1 MIKYVSYY
9 LNNTLL
15 KVRQVF
21 FIELENITAA
31 IADSNPIE
39 LMANLGVKL
48 PDPSLN

>member
-1 MIKYVSYY
+1 MIKYISYY

-39 LMANLGVKL
+39 GTISEIRTYRNV
-48 PDPSLN
+48 